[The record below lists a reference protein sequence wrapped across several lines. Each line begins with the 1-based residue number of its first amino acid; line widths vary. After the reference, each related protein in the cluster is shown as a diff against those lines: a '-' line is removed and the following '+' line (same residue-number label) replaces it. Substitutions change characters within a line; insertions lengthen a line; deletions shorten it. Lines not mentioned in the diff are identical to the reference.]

1 MLCLNAK
8 IFRYPNLIWDNL
20 PHAGASQVHP
30 HVHTMM
36 DPSQYYGAH
45 HIQQEAA
52 RRYHQYTGNKFW
64 DDLIEIHHALG
75 LTVSLGSAVA
85 VAPLVHLKTG
95 IFAYDKLFN
104 FDCF

>member
-1 MLCLNAK
+1 VF
-8 IFRYPNLIWDNL
+8 ITTRYPNLIWDNL

-85 VAPLVHLKTG
+85 VAPLVQFFLSSFAFCHL
-95 IFAYDKLFN
+95 
-104 FDCF
+104 

>member
-1 MLCLNAK
+1 
-8 IFRYPNLIWDNL
+8 
-20 PHAGASQVHP
+20 
-30 HVHTMM
+30 MM

-85 VAPLVHLKTG
+85 VAPLVQFFFFTKLCILSSLKYLLISDVEEG
-95 IFAYDKLFN
+95 PRVFHFVERAVD
-104 FDCF
+104 